1 MIEGRQDPVVA
12 IMMVLMENTIK
23 LSELK
28 LKLGGWVVEVC

>member
-1 MIEGRQDPVVA
+1 MIEGLLYLVA
-12 IMMVLMENTIK
+12 AILMVLMKNMTK

>member
-23 LSELK
+23 LCE

>member
-12 IMMVLMENTIK
+12 IMMVLIENTIK

-28 LKLGGWVVEVC
+28 LGGWVVEVC